1 MATCA
6 HSKLAPTG
14 GDYRLSALSAD
25 ELLDEKAGLSG
36 LSLVGQVGGA
46 AKTPIHR
53 YRFSPQ
59 DSDLRGGEDLRQIG
73 GDKFGK
79 VEAISSEER
88 TVDIKKRRDTANIH
102 PEAVFVHDIVDTKV
116 LVDALVRLG
125 EAVADYGLLGKGPY
139 RAGVTV
145 LSDFQTPDLFQTT
158 QLSTT
163 GDTPMGAAILQ
174 GLEMLRQRKNAYR
187 ANGVDYFR
195 SWVFLI
201 TDGAPTDSWQAAAQ
215 AVRDGEA
222 KDEFVFFAIAV
233 EGADMETLAQ
243 IATATRPPRKLS
255 GLKFRELFAW
265 LSSSLSGVSR
275 SQVGDRVPLPPT
287 DGWTEV

>member
-1 MATCA
+1 LATCA

-36 LSLVGQVGGA
+36 LSLVAQVGGA

-139 RAGVTV
+139 RAGR
-145 LSDFQTPDLFQTT
+145 DL
-158 QLSTT
+158 L
-163 GDTPMGAAILQ
+163 L
-174 GLEMLRQRKNAYR
+174 
-187 ANGVDYFR
+187 
-195 SWVFLI
+195 
-201 TDGAPTDSWQAAAQ
+201 AAAP
-215 AVRDGEA
+215 RTGGEVFKKEDETNLAAAMRIAPHITGVLPIQGPPGSGKTHIGARMIAMLA
-222 KDEFVFFAIAV
+222 KNKA
-233 EGADMETLAQ
+233 
-243 IATATRPPRKLS
+243 
-255 GLKFRELFAW
+255 
-265 LSSSLSGVSR
+265 SSR
-275 SQVGDRVPLPPT
+275 NRVGNF
-287 DGWTEV
+287 